1 MLDTG
6 LKMSFKLGLNDLI
19 IYEDGVEV
27 SGYIDYDKN
36 FGDYS
41 SITLSYPLSDLM
53 QLEIGMSSHAVIQQ
67 YLAPPLLDINHLY
80 TQSHIGVTFILE

>member
-1 MLDTG
+1 
-6 LKMSFKLGLNDLI
+6 MSFKLGLNDLI
-19 IYEDGVEV
+19 IYEEGVEV
-27 SGYIDYDKN
+27 NGFIDYDRT

-53 QLEIGMSSHAVIQQ
+53 QLEIGASSHAVIQQ
-67 YLAPPLLDINHLY
+67 GLSNPLSYLQGQAPINHLY

>member
-1 MLDTG
+1 
-6 LKMSFKLGLNDLI
+6 MSFKLGLNDLI

-53 QLEIGMSSHAVIQQ
+53 QLEIGVSSHAVIQQ
-67 YLAPPLLDINHLY
+67 YLWDESSLLFIDINHLY